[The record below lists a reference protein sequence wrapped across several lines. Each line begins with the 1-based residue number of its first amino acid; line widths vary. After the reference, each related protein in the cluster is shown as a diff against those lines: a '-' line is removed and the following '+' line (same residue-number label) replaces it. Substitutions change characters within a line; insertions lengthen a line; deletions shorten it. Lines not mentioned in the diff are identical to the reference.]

1 MDIRFEQVDF
11 TYQPNTPFEQRALFD
26 INMTIKENSYTA
38 LVGHTGSGKS
48 TLLQHL
54 NALVKPTSGTVHI
67 GERDIQP
74 DTDNKNL
81 KPIRKKVGIVFQFP
95 EAQLFEET
103 VAKDIAFGPKNFG
116 VSEEEALV
124 LAKETLE
131 QVGLDESYLERSPFE
146 LSGGQMRRVA
156 IAGVLAMRPEVL
168 VLDEPTAGL
177 DPQGRKEMMEMF
189 WRLHKEQQ
197 ITIVLVTHLMDDV
210 ANFADYV
217 YVLEKGRI
225 VNSGEPQEVF
235 QNIEWL
241 KEKQL
246 GVPTAT
252 EFAEELMAKGMN
264 FATLP
269 LTAEELADAIVHYAG
284 ENAHDE

>member
-1 MDIRFEQVDF
+1 MDIRFEQVGF
-11 TYQPNTPFEQRALFD
+11 TYQPNSPFETRALFD
-26 INMTIKENSYTA
+26 IDLEVKEGSYTA

-54 NALVKPTSGTVHI
+54 NALLKPTEGLVKI
-67 GERDIQP
+67 GERTITP
-74 DTDNKNL
+74 ETDNKNL

-116 VSEEEALV
+116 VSEEEGRK
-124 LAKETLE
+124 LAARYLE
-131 QVGLDESYLERSPFE
+131 LVGLDESYLERSPFE

-156 IAGVLAMRPEVL
+156 IAGVLAMEPEVL

-177 DPQGRKEMMEMF
+177 DPQGRKEMMDMF

-197 ITIVLVTHLMDDV
+197 MTIVLVTHLMDDV

-217 YVLEKGRI
+217 YVLEKGR
-225 VNSGEPQEVF
+225 VVKHGTPQSVF
-235 QNIEWL
+235 EDVRWVE
-241 KEKQL
+241 EKQI

-252 EFAEELMAKGMN
+252 AFAEKLVQKGLH
-264 FATLP
+264 FEHLP
-269 LTAEELADAIVHYAG
+269 LTAEELADQLVAMG
-284 ENAHDE
+284 GLSHDE